1 MSKEDTAA
9 YQCEKVSNIT
19 AILLWCHRGVK
30 LNIIQI
36 N

>member
-19 AILLWCHRGVK
+19 ILLWSHRGVK